1 MTMCKCIRAGA
12 SKFLGLRRIFAQIS
26 PNLPKK
32 LLCTFCLQI
41 FSNTDHEDFL
51 LCDFQKKEVFNL
63 FFCKRRAPCFEVK
76 QCWAPVLPRCSGICI
91 DIQGYCPDFQRFCP
105 NVQGFCPNLT
115 NPNFCG
121 CACIPCT
128 PPSLCKWEETDKNT
142 EHRIIETASFH
153 LQSHDNFEGFF
164 HSQQDTE
171 LHSNKGGS
179 TQ

>member
-1 MTMCKCIRAGA
+1 MHTCR
-12 SKFLGLRRIFAQIS
+12 SK
-26 PNLPKK
+26 
-32 LLCTFCLQI
+32 QI
-41 FSNTDHEDFL
+41 FGVAKDFCPNFPKLAQKVVVHLLPTDFL
-51 LCDFQKKEVFNL
+51 QHRSRRLFIVWLPKKEVFNL